1 MGTGLAGQVVIV
13 TGASSGIGRE
23 TALHFAR
30 ERARLVLAAR
40 RQQRLQILA
49 EEIQALGAEV
59 LSLPTDVAQEDQVA
73 TLVEGAF
80 ERFGRVDILVN
91 NAGVGL
97 VALVEET
104 SPEDMEIILRVNFL
118 GAFYGIRAAL
128 PIMRR
133 QGSGHIINI
142 SSIAGKRGLPLS
154 GAYCASKFA
163 LIGLSE
169 SLRLELR
176 GSGINVSVICPVGT
190 ATEFFDVAKDPG
202 GRKPGPKPP
211 VQTSSD
217 VARAIIR
224 CARSPRPEV
233 MVYPPARLLVVLNAL
248 FPRLAD
254 RVIGMVTSGK
264 A

>member
-30 ERARLVLAAR
+30 EGARLVLAAR
-40 RQQRLQILA
+40 RQQRLQGL
-49 EEIQALGAEV
+49 ENEIRALGTEV
-59 LSLPTDVAQEDQVA
+59 LSLPTDVAQQDQVEA
-73 TLVEGAF
+73 MVERAL

-104 SPEDMEIILRVNFL
+104 TAEDMEMVLRVNFL
-118 GAFYGIRAAL
+118 GAFYGIRAVL
-128 PIMRR
+128 PVMRR

-142 SSIAGKRGLPLS
+142 SSFVGKRGLPLS

-163 LIGLSE
+163 LVGLSE

-176 GSGINVSVICPVGT
+176 GSGIKASVICPVGT
-190 ATEFFDVAKDPG
+190 ATEFFAAAKDPG
-202 GRKPGPKPP
+202 GRKPSPKPP
-211 VQTSSD
+211 VQTPSH
-217 VARAIIR
+217 VARAIVR

-233 MVYPPARLLVVLNAL
+233 ILYPPARILVVLNAL
-248 FPRLAD
+248 SPTLAD
-254 RVIGMVTSGK
+254 WVIDTVISGK

>member
-1 MGTGLAGQVVIV
+1 MGTGLAEQVVIV

-30 ERARLVLAAR
+30 EGARLVLAAR
-40 RQQRLQILA
+40 RQQRLQGL
-49 EEIQALGAEV
+49 ENEIRALGTEV
-59 LSLPTDVAQEDQVA
+59 LSLPTDVAQQDQVEA
-73 TLVEGAF
+73 MVEGALQ
-80 ERFGRVDILVN
+80 RFGRVDILVN

-104 SPEDMEIILRVNFL
+104 TAEDMEMILRVNFL
-118 GAFYGIRAAL
+118 GAFYGIRAVL
-128 PIMRR
+128 PVMRR

-142 SSIAGKRGLPLS
+142 SSFVGKRGLPLS

-169 SLRLELR
+169 SLRVELK
-176 GSGINVSVICPVGT
+176 GSGIKASVICPVGT
-190 ATEFFDVAKDPG
+190 ATEFFATAKDPG
-202 GRKPGPKPP
+202 GRKPSPKPP
-211 VQTSSD
+211 VQTPSH
-217 VARAIIR
+217 VARAIVR

-233 MVYPPARLLVVLNAL
+233 ILYPPARLLVVLNAL
-248 FPRLAD
+248 SPTLAD
-254 RVIGMVTSGK
+254 WVIGMVISGK